1 MRDKNFN
8 FCIVHIETNFCIL
21 DRYFILA
28 NKYGL
33 KLIQKFLYFYFQC
46 IWLLLV
52 WKARHRQLFNAVQ
65 EFCQSVYLADNGQ
78 VSNCVVALSPTT
90 FIRDRISGSGISE
103 QRFFVKSLLRI
114 TDSPKTEMMHSFIP
128 KCVDKTPLV
137 LLKDDIIFRQLQ
149 MT

>member
-1 MRDKNFN
+1 M
-8 FCIVHIETNFCIL
+8 
-21 DRYFILA
+21 
-28 NKYGL
+28 
-33 KLIQKFLYFYFQC
+33 KLIQKFLYFFYFQC

-103 QRFFVKSLLRI
+103 QCFLVKSQLRI
-114 TDSPKTEMMHSFIP
+114 TNSPKTERMHIFKP
-128 KCVDKTPLV
+128 KCAEKKSFNFVK
-137 LLKDDIIFRQLQ
+137 R
-149 MT
+149 

>member
-1 MRDKNFN
+1 MFY
-8 FCIVHIETNFCIL
+8 ISQQ
-21 DRYFILA
+21 
-28 NKYGL
+28 YGF

-103 QRFFVKSLLRI
+103 QCFLVKSQLRI
-114 TDSPKTEMMHSFIP
+114 TNSPKTERMHIFKP
-128 KCVDKTPLV
+128 KCAEKKIL
-137 LLKDDIIFRQLQ
+137 
-149 MT
+149 